1 MSWESRNGRGRY
13 YTRSRRVKGRVVRE
27 YIGCGPVAEAAAEGD
42 LEQRQKLQAE
52 QSEFKALRDQDQEM
66 DDLVSSFG
74 SVSEQLAKAA
84 LLLAGFRQHKLGE
97 WRRCR
102 ERTYNG

>member
-1 MSWESRNGRGRY
+1 MAWEARNGRGRY
-13 YTRSRRVKGRVVRE
+13 YTRSKRLNGRVVRE
-27 YIGCGPVAEAAAEGD
+27 YVGCGPMAESAAEADQVQREQVWAEKD
-42 LEQRQKLQAE
+42 K
-52 QSEFKALRDQDQEM
+52 FKALRQQDQEM

-84 LLLAGFRQHKLGE
+84 LLLAGFKQHKLGE

>member
-1 MSWESRNGRGRY
+1 M
-13 YTRSRRVKGRVVRE
+13 V
-27 YIGCGPVAEAAAEGD
+27 EAAAEGD
-42 LEQRQKLQAE
+42 LERRQKLQAE
-52 QSEFKALRDQDQEM
+52 QKEFKALRDQDQEM